1 MVAELPPL
9 TIDNGWPA
17 ASPAR
22 RARSASRPSFSLSDW
37 TKTGGEHRGLAVRL
51 DKRETGQV
59 DTYAVQL
66 CTRELFDSGGYIQQ
80 LVIVHIALPDVAQVR
95 HQNYFVSASLV
106 VCGIRHRPD
115 DLPLRVEGSVSIPGG
130 VLRFAAHRR
139 ADEPFFRG
147 KIVQTFQIGYPGISQ
162 HGQPAVQIGFR
173 DLGIA
178 AIHLGYAGNLD
189 AMLIAKPFDRF
200 YILSQMLQINR
211 YTRIHN
217 CPFSF
222 AKRFPV
228 A

>member
-1 MVAELPPL
+1 MGAGQILQMIDPLRDAIPQHQVDGGRVAPADNRQWVASGLPR
-9 TIDNGWPA
+9 A
-17 ASPAR
+17 AGKVCQQTQL
-22 RARSASRPSFSLSDW
+22 F
-37 TKTGGEHRGLAVRL
+37 AVRL

-173 DLGIA
+173 RNTPWL
-178 AIHLGYAGNLD
+178 
-189 AMLIAKPFDRF
+189 R
-200 YILSQMLQINR
+200 R
-211 YTRIHN
+211 
-217 CPFSF
+217 
-222 AKRFPV
+222 
-228 A
+228 